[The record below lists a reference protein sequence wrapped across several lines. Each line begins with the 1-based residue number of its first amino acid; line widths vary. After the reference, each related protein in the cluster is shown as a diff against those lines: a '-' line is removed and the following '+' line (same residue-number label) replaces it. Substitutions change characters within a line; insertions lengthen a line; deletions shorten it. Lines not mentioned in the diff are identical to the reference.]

1 MNAKA
6 NAIQSLPGSVTGSCM
21 QENLVAEGDLTST
34 AGRVVRATSTQ
45 YDEGRPLALDGDFAT
60 CGNCKGEWRILG
72 SVSDWTEDGKSM
84 VKNLDRVNCPCGKNY
99 VYARPKAG
107 YWVSDES
114 SLTAGGSMARCL
126 VDRTAY
132 DQSFL
137 LCDQKS
143 GKPLAGV
150 LYRIVTVDGASTEHR
165 TDSSGRTVG
174 ISGAQANS
182 LTLHILE
189 DITPINPDWDNDL

>member
-1 MNAKA
+1 
-6 NAIQSLPGSVTGSCM
+6 M

-34 AGRVVRATSTQ
+34 GGRVMRATSAQ
-45 YDEGRPLALDGDFAT
+45 YDEDRPLALDGDFAT

-84 VKNLDRVNCPCGKNY
+84 VKNLDRVNCPCGKNR

-114 SLTAGGSMARCL
+114 SLAAGRAIASYA

-137 LCDQKS
+137 LRDQKS
-143 GKPLAGV
+143 GRPLAGV
-150 LYRIVTVDGASTEHR
+150 PYRIVTADGASTEHR
-165 TDSSGRTVG
+165 TDSSGRTVR
-174 ISGAQANS
+174 ISGAQADS

-189 DITPINPDWDNDL
+189 DITPVNADWDNDL